1 MEQRLTRQ
9 ACVVRHLAFEDLGT
23 FEPLLAARGYD
34 VTIMEA
40 GVDELLEPM
49 VRSDLVIVL
58 GGPIGVYEHDKYP
71 FLVDELRA
79 LQVRL
84 AQRKPTLGICLGAQL
99 MAAALGASVRPG
111 GQKELGWEP
120 ITLTSAGMDSCL
132 RALGS
137 QPVLHWHGDTFDIPP
152 GAERLASTRAY
163 ENQAFSLGPNVLALQ
178 FHPEVDTDRFEQWL
192 IGHAVELGVAGVDIS
207 VLRASVKQGGP
218 SLRNASSRVLAHWL
232 EQLRW

>member
-1 MEQRLTRQ
+1 MEHRLIRH
-9 ACVVRHLAFEDLGT
+9 ACVVRHVAFEDLGT

-34 VTIMEA
+34 VTIMDA

-58 GGPIGVYEHDKYP
+58 GGPIGVYEQDKYP
-71 FLVDELRA
+71 FLMDEIRA
-79 LQVRL
+79 LQERL
-84 AQRKPTLGICLGAQL
+84 AQRRPTLGICLGAQL
-99 MAAALGASVRPG
+99 MAAALGASVHPG

-120 ITLTSAGMDSCL
+120 ITLTAAGMDSCL
-132 RALGS
+132 RVLES

-152 GAERLASTRAY
+152 GAERLASTRMY
-163 ENQAFSLGPNVLALQ
+163 ENQAFSLGSNVLALQ
-178 FHPEVDTDRFEQWL
+178 FHPELDPDRFEQWL
-192 IGHAVELGVAGVDIS
+192 IGHAVELGAAGVD
-207 VLRASVKQGGP
+207 VPAFRATVKQGGS